1 MAQTMVYTCDI
12 CKGSKDRNDLAKIKV
27 HVEGIRVKG
36 VNMKYGALEIDICK
50 ECLKKKGFIVESKVD
65 DDENQ
70 QTEGRNR
77 VTLEDQLYGI
87 LEDMG
92 VVFAEVN

>member
-12 CKGSKDRNDLAKIKV
+12 CKGSKARNDLAKIKV
-27 HVEGIRVKG
+27 QIEGVRVKG
-36 VNMKYGALEIDICK
+36 VNMKYGTLEIDICK
-50 ECLKKKGFIVESKVD
+50 ECLKKKGFIVEPRVD
-65 DDENQ
+65 DEENQ

-77 VTLEDQLYGI
+77 VTLENKLYEI

-92 VVFAEVN
+92 VVFAE

>member
-12 CKGSKDRNDLAKIKV
+12 CKGSKDEKDLSRIEV
-27 HVEGIRVKG
+27 RTDRIRIKG
-36 VNMKYGALEIDICK
+36 VDNRYSPLKIDICK
-50 ECLKKKGFIVESKVD
+50 ECLKKKGFIVEPKVD
-65 DDENQ
+65 DEENQ

-77 VTLEDQLYGI
+77 VTLEDKLYDI

-92 VVFAEVN
+92 VVFAE

>member
-12 CKGSKDRNDLAKIKV
+12 CKGSKARNDLAKIRV
-27 HVEGIRVKG
+27 QIEGVRVKG
-36 VNMKYGALEIDICK
+36 VNMSYGTLEIDICK
-50 ECLKKKGFIVESKVD
+50 ECLKKKGFIVEPRVD
-65 DDENQ
+65 DEENQ

-77 VTLEDQLYGI
+77 VTLENKLYEI

-92 VVFAEVN
+92 VVFAE